1 MDIKQMSEGIAI
13 WGVRPGGEFIRLS
26 LREIVLMILQ
36 TIQMFVYVYKPLF
49 QYINDQMLL

>member
-1 MDIKQMSEGIAI
+1 MSEGIAI
-13 WGVRPGGEFIRLS
+13 WGVRPGGPDGEFIRLS

-49 QYINDQMLL
+49 QYN